1 MTAMNAF
8 HRGNKALFTDAGTN
22 HIVTIVEV
30 IDKSAN
36 SEYAIESADGTRW
49 YARENQLTLLAG
61 GAAR

>member
-8 HRGNKALFTDAGTN
+8 HRGDKALFTDAGTN

-36 SEYAIESADGTRW
+36 SEYAILTAAGDQW
-49 YARENQLTLLAG
+49 YARENQLTPPAG
-61 GAAR
+61 GADR